1 YPLASLL
8 ATEQVSLGD
17 VISIDWNGSETGLM
31 FLKEAEGALIPMASP
46 SSGLMSDV
54 ATASSDGRPELFPAA
69 AAAVDLTAIQRVHPV
84 ASRGVPVEKAKI
96 DKK

>member
-31 FLKEAEGALIPMASP
+31 FLKEAEGALIPI
-46 SSGLMSDV
+46 V
-54 ATASSDGRPELFPAA
+54 ARLTERAKQAA
-69 AAAVDLTAIQRVHPV
+69 AAAISDARSMPTNSARAIAERLPP
-84 ASRGVPVEKAKI
+84 RPGR
-96 DKK
+96 